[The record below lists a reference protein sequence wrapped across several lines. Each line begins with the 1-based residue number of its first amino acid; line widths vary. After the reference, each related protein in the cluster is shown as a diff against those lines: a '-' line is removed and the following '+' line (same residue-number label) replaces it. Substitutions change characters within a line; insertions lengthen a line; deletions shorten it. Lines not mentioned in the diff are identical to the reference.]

1 MATQHTDVD
10 SLRYTAPIVREILTG
25 YLLPLHGI
33 HGVGH
38 WGRVLENGWH
48 LAAETGAN
56 VDVVVLFA
64 LFHDSR
70 RINEDH
76 DDGHGRRGADLAR
89 KMRASLPSLPD
100 SEFDLLTEA
109 CRLHTDGLVDGDV
122 TIQTCWD
129 ADRLDLGRVGIT
141 PRFDRLCTAAARRL
155 RNWAHQRAV
164 SRAAPTFVN
173 ELWMPSRLD

>member
-1 MATQHTDVD
+1 MTTPLIDFD
-10 SLRYTAPIVREILTG
+10 SLRYTAPIVREILAG
-25 YLLPLHGI
+25 YRLPIHGM

-38 WGRVLENGWH
+38 WGRVLENGWR

-70 RINEDH
+70 RVNEDH
-76 DDGHGRRGADLAR
+76 DDGHGQRGADLAR
-89 KMRASLPSLPD
+89 KMRATLPSLPD
-100 SEFDLLTEA
+100 DEFELLTEA

-122 TIQTCWD
+122 TVQTCWD

-141 PRFDRLCTAAARRL
+141 PRFDRLCTAAARCL
-155 RNWAHQRAV
+155 RDRAHRRAV
-164 SRAAPTFVN
+164 AREIPSFVKGIWLL
-173 ELWMPSRLD
+173 E